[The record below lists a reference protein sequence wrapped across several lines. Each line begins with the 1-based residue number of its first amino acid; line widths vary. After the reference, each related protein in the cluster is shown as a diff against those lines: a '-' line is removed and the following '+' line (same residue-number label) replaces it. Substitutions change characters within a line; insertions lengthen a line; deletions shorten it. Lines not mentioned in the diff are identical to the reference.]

1 MTSEHDGRTD
11 ERRLEQQAPS
21 HDAPG
26 ESARDL
32 TSVAWQESTDGNEET
47 RRPRYLALRSVRKIT
62 FLRIADIA
70 WVDALHNYVRLHGA
84 DGKSHVARE
93 QICEI
98 EKRLA
103 PEGFL
108 RIHRSTIVNV
118 DFVREVETTQ
128 SGSYVVILRS
138 GQRLSVSRSNHAA
151 LFALFD
157 SL

>member
-1 MTSEHDGRTD
+1 MTSQYDGQTAPRSLD
-11 ERRLEQQAPS
+11 QQMPS
-21 HDAPG
+21 PDHVPG
-26 ESARDL
+26 EPSPGLL
-32 TSVAWQESTDGNEET
+32 TGGEET
-47 RRPRYLALRSVRKIT
+47 RRPRYLALRSLRKIK

-70 WVDALHNYVRLHGA
+70 WVDALHNYVRVHAA
-84 DGKSHVARE
+84 DGTSHVARE
-93 QICEI
+93 QICEV
-98 EKRLA
+98 ERRLA

-108 RIHRSTIVNV
+108 RIHRSTIVNLE
-118 DFVREVETTQ
+118 FVREVETTK